1 MNMLHQFTG
10 PISSAC
16 DQYVQY
22 LLTRPPHRSL
32 TDTAEGYNFEGFGF
46 LQHSPCPFQPTVI
59 RFPPKSPIRSQVNHP
74 ANSLTKPRS
83 DQTLNLTSGIHHTTS
98 IILYHLSIT
107 LLTVRHKVIGLTR
120 ISRKVDLIATT
131 VSYNSYRLHA
141 QSIR

>member
-10 PISSAC
+10 PISPTC

-22 LLTRPPHRSL
+22 LLTRTPHRSL
-32 TDTAEGYNFEGFGF
+32 TDTTEGYNFEGSSF

-59 RFPPKSPIRSQVNHP
+59 RFPPKGPIRSQVNHP
-74 ANSLTKPRS
+74 ANSLTKLRS

-98 IILYHLSIT
+98 IILYHLSIA

-120 ISRKVDLIATT
+120 IPQKVDLIATT
-131 VSYNSYRLHA
+131 VSYNSY
-141 QSIR
+141 